1 MVGTMQGELKPM
13 EYDSES
19 EEEEEE
25 EMSSASS
32 AAEQRFENTWCHSG
46 LYLLAPVTCK
56 IGCAVVLGMPASV
69 FWWQEKVTQSPEWVT
84 SFSSLILS
92 SM

>member
-19 EEEEEE
+19 EVEEEE

-32 AAEQRFENTWCHSG
+32 AAEQRFENT
-46 LYLLAPVTCK
+46 
-56 IGCAVVLGMPASV
+56 
-69 FWWQEKVTQSPEWVT
+69 
-84 SFSSLILS
+84 
-92 SM
+92 